1 MNKTDSAGRIRL
13 RHGRRATA
21 MSGMVR
27 VPVSKSNPIP
37 LTLTL
42 SHGEREQA
50 AAGSVLREDSR
61 ADTAMGC
68 AESQRMILPLPELP
82 EGEGRGE
89 GKVDARCANG
99 VSTSP
104 EASLSPERPQC
115 FEPFILQRS
124 LIDYRTVF
132 FAKCDR
138 IRALKSP
145 SDIGSRSD
153 GMDSLARSAPSLAP
167 SPAPISATSR
177 SGLPSCMNTMSRL
190 LLSSFRTPNFP

>member
-1 MNKTDSAGRIRL
+1 MNKTDRAGRIRL

-27 VPVSKSNPIP
+27 VPVSNSNPIP

-61 ADTAMGC
+61 ANTAMGC
-68 AESQRMILPLPELP
+68 AESQRMILPLP

-104 EASLSPERPQC
+104 EVSLSPERPQC
-115 FEPFILQRS
+115 FEPFIVSARKIHS
-124 LIDYRTVF
+124 YRTAF
-132 FAKCDR
+132 LAKWDR
-138 IRALKSP
+138 MRALKSS
-145 SDIGSRSD
+145 SDIGSRSA
-153 GMDSLARSAPSLAP
+153 GMDRLARLGPNCAP
-167 SPAPISATSR
+167 SP
-177 SGLPSCMNTMSRL
+177 
-190 LLSSFRTPNFP
+190 